1 MPAIKYFT
9 TQRIYKRGE
18 RTGRDRNSNK
28 YILRRRI
35 KKIKFCPRSLILT
48 TTWIPCHDSCSW
60 WSLPATRAPSPR
72 ARPET
77 SRASS
82 SGVCLARLVI
92 PECPARKS
100 ALVVSYLRSGTS
112 TVHQLSLN
120 EHLLAI
126 LAFSWRRASTRTRS
140 HSRGHVHDPDA
151 NRLIRSSWD
160 LSVIL
165 PGCFDNGHWS
175 PSWNGS
181 ANRIEAD
188 QRYREEM

>member
-1 MPAIKYFT
+1 V
-9 TQRIYKRGE
+9 R
-18 RTGRDRNSNK
+18 
-28 YILRRRI
+28 
-35 KKIKFCPRSLILT
+35 
-48 TTWIPCHDSCSW
+48 
-60 WSLPATRAPSPR
+60 
-72 ARPET
+72 
-77 SRASS
+77 
-82 SGVCLARLVI
+82 LARLVI

-126 LAFSWRRASTRTRS
+126 LAFSILRRRELES

-165 PGCFDNGHWS
+165 PGCFDNGH
-175 PSWNGS
+175 
-181 ANRIEAD
+181 
-188 QRYREEM
+188 